1 MKISDKA
8 KLIARDISSLVTNE
22 DLRFLQ
28 GKIHDVRKD
37 IAREIKWHINVGE
50 RVIVNINTKKEEG
63 TIKKVN
69 RTRAVV
75 MINGQGWN
83 VPFAMIRLLEDA

>member
-1 MKISDKA
+1 MKISNEA
-8 KLIARDISSLVTNE
+8 KQIAREINSIVTNE

-28 GKIHDVRKD
+28 GKIQDVRKE
-37 IAREIKWHINVGE
+37 IAREIKWHLNVGD
-50 RVIVNINTKKEEG
+50 RVIVTSKSKKEEG

-75 MINGQGWN
+75 LINGQGWN
-83 VPFAMIRLLEDA
+83 VPFAMISLQDNA